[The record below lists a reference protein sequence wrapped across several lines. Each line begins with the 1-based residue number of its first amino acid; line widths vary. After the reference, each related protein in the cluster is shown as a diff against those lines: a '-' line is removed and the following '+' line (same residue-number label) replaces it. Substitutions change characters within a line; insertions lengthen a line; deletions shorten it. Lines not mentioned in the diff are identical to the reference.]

1 MCGDTGMNKPTAELE
16 CDSQAPEVIENAALI
31 VEIVS
36 NHVLCSVISRLISCV
51 YEVSDLIKRILSG

>member
-1 MCGDTGMNKPTAELE
+1 MNEPTAELE
-16 CDSQAPEVIENAALI
+16 CDSQAPEVIDNAALI
-31 VEIVS
+31 VGIVS